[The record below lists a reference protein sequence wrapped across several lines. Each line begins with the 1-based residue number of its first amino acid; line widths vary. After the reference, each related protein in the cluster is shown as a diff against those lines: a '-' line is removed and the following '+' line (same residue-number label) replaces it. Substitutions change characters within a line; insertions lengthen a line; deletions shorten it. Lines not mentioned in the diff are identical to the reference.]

1 MIRTG
6 GIMRKYNLFVIRKDV
21 YQYYS
26 NNTKALF
33 NMLQDLYYLKKE
45 DFEYGY
51 SLFHQ
56 ICEPFDVERLKFYFE
71 DKYKLKE
78 KNGKYQFEDTY
89 IYLKP
94 ARVVIKTN
102 VNLPG
107 LFMDFKCYNRLI
119 FVVDFEM
126 KDYFFLCG
134 DYNNRKHSYI

>member
-1 MIRTG
+1 
-6 GIMRKYNLFVIRKDV
+6 MRKYYLFVIRKEA

-26 NNTKALF
+26 NNTKSLF
-33 NMLQDLYYLKKE
+33 KMLNYLYYLKKE

-56 ICEPFDVERLKFYFE
+56 VCEPFDVGRLEFYFE
-71 DKYKLKE
+71 DKYKLK
-78 KNGKYQFEDTY
+78 KSHGKYEFEDTY

-94 ARVVIKTN
+94 TRVIIKTN
-102 VNLPG
+102 VNIPG

-126 KDYFFLCG
+126 KDYFFLCN
-134 DYNNRKHSYI
+134 DYNNHKYSYI